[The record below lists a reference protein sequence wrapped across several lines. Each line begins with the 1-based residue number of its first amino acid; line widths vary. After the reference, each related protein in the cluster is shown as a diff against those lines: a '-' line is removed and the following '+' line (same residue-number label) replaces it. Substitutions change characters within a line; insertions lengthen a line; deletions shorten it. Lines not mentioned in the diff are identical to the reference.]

1 MPPSP
6 VKNNIDSVLIE
17 QFNRELSETTE
28 VIEKLL
34 DQVQEGQVEFAAVK
48 TELRILCEEVRRLSS
63 IIRGENGI
71 SIVTRQALVEQKME
85 ALEQLWQEKRKE
97 EKEER
102 KSMVELSV
110 VKTEGQ
116 WKLYSILVTGIIG
129 IVGSIISIIGRFFQ

>member
-63 IIRGENGI
+63 IIRGDNGI